1 MALSAAA
8 AARAARL
15 DIWTGPVDP
24 QPVTGGITNTN
35 FLVEDGGKRRFV
47 RVGEDIPV
55 HGVMRFNE
63 LAASRAAA
71 ELGISPP
78 VIHAEP
84 GVLVLDFIEG
94 RTLGEE
100 DIRDPATLRR
110 IVPLLRRCHHDMART
125 VSAPALVFWVFHIC
139 RHYARVLS
147 DGGSSH
153 LERLQGL
160 MERCDV
166 LEAAVGPIEMG
177 FGHNDLLPANFID
190 DGERLW
196 LIDWDYAGF
205 NSPFFDLGGLSS
217 NSQFDADQDEE
228 LLGLYFDR
236 TPDADLRR
244 SLAAMKTAS
253 LLRETLWS
261 MVSELRSEVDFDF
274 AAYTEDNLARLDRA
288 WETFRATG
296 A

>member
-1 MALSAAA
+1 MAFSATA

-35 FLVEDGGKRRFV
+35 FLVEDGGRRCFV

-78 VIHAEP
+78 VLHAEP
-84 GVLVLDFIEG
+84 GVLVLDFVEG
-94 RTLGEE
+94 RTLAEA
-100 DIRDPATLRR
+100 DIRAPAMLRR
-110 IVPLLRRCHHDMART
+110 IVPLLKRCHRDMART
-125 VSAPALVFWVFHIC
+125 VAAPALVFWVFHIC

-147 DGGSSH
+147 DGGSHH
-153 LERLQGL
+153 LERLHEL

-166 LEAAVGPIEMG
+166 LEAAVGEIEMG

-217 NSQFDADQDEE
+217 NSQFDADRDDE

-236 TPDADLRR
+236 APDTDLRR
-244 SLAAMKTAS
+244 QLAAMKTAS

-261 MVSELRSEVDFDF
+261 MVSELNSSVDFDF
-274 AAYTEDNLARLDRA
+274 AAYTDDNLARLERA
-288 WETFRATG
+288 WDAFRIATG
-296 A
+296 

>member
-1 MALSAAA
+1 MAFSATA

-35 FLVEDGGKRRFV
+35 FLVEDGGRRCFV

-78 VIHAEP
+78 VLHAEP
-84 GVLVLDFIEG
+84 GVLVLDFVEG
-94 RTLGEE
+94 RTLAEA
-100 DIRDPATLRR
+100 DIRDPAMLRR
-110 IVPLLRRCHHDMART
+110 IVPLLKRCHRDMART
-125 VSAPALVFWVFHIC
+125 VAAPALVFWVFHIC

-147 DGGSSH
+147 DGGSHH
-153 LERLQGL
+153 LERLHEL

-166 LEAAVGPIEMG
+166 LEAAVGEIEMG

-217 NSQFDADQDEE
+217 NSQFDADRDDE

-236 TPDADLRR
+236 APDTDLRR
-244 SLAAMKTAS
+244 QLAAMKTAS

-261 MVSELRSEVDFDF
+261 MVSELNSSVDFDF
-274 AAYTEDNLARLDRA
+274 AAYTDDNLARLERA
-288 WETFRATG
+288 WDAFRVATG
-296 A
+296 